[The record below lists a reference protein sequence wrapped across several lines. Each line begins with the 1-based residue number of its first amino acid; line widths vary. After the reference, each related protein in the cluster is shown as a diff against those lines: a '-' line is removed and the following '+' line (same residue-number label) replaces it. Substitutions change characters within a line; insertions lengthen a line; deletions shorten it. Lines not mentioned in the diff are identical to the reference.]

1 MDNQLSNQWGPPH
14 YEIIGQSTR
23 MSDSAPFIEFILEA
37 IHKVIENIGS
47 DQVTDQV
54 SDQVTR
60 LLRFMDEAFMSTAE
74 MMAGLSLS
82 HRPTFRKN

>member
-1 MDNQLSNQWGPPH
+1 VEFMLESIR
-14 YEIIGQSTR
+14 EI
-23 MSDSAPFIEFILEA
+23 
-37 IHKVIENIGS
+37 IENIGI
-47 DQVTDQV
+47 DQATDQV
-54 SDQVTR
+54 SYKFTR